1 MKRKILIPLDGSDFS
16 LQIIR
21 VVLDFFDPRDVSL
34 ILLRVAQPPSLPLE
48 ASSARTLLSGSLPL
62 SGSYETYASAV
73 EQEYEAA
80 EKELQA
86 VRAQLMEALQPEADH
101 LRSLGYAVK
110 MEVEFGDPAQRIVQ
124 YASDEG
130 IGLIAMA
137 THGRSGLSRL
147 MLGSVAERVLR
158 SASVPVLLLRPD
170 PSALVKSAAE
180 KLAMALGKSK
190 KLRMVAATDGVVFG
204 QRAVKLAS
212 ELQPLLVGDLTVVV
226 IASEREGAERAQQVM
241 VETAAM
247 LATEPKPELVPL
259 VGYPDEVLLKYL
271 ETHPTDLLIIGAF
284 ADRGAGGV
292 SAVGPTAHRIV
303 QEAPTS
309 VLLVKGHPTAIR
321 RVLVCAA
328 VEDEAIVTVGAQ
340 FAQAV
345 GAKLDLLHVMPAS
358 ATLYL
363 AAEPDLPIDVE
374 TVISQGTRLS
384 SVLHEWERKLQEY
397 GFDRSSII
405 LQSGSVQEMILQQAR
420 QKDYDVIVVGSES
433 SPGHFPGSIA
443 NAIVRYAEQSVL
455 LVRIRTT

>member
-247 LATEPKPELVPL
+247 LATEPKSELVPL

>member
-241 VETAAM
+241 IETAAM

>member
-1 MKRKILIPLDGSDFS
+1 MLD
-16 LQIIR
+16 
-21 VVLDFFDPRDVSL
+21 
-34 ILLRVAQPPSLPLE
+34 
-48 ASSARTLLSGSLPL
+48 
-62 SGSYETYASAV
+62 
-73 EQEYEAA
+73 
-80 EKELQA
+80 
-86 VRAQLMEALQPEADH
+86 
-101 LRSLGYAVK
+101 
-110 MEVEFGDPAQRIVQ
+110 
-124 YASDEG
+124 
-130 IGLIAMA
+130 
-137 THGRSGLSRL
+137 
-147 MLGSVAERVLR
+147 
-158 SASVPVLLLRPD
+158 
-170 PSALVKSAAE
+170 
-180 KLAMALGKSK
+180 
-190 KLRMVAATDGVVFG
+190 
-204 QRAVKLAS
+204 
-212 ELQPLLVGDLTVVV
+212 
-226 IASEREGAERAQQVM
+226 
-241 VETAAM
+241 TAAM
-247 LATEPKPELVPL
+247 LTMEPKPELVPL
-259 VGYPDEVLLKYL
+259 VGYSDEVLLKYL
-271 ETHPTDLLIIGAF
+271 ETHRTDLLIIGAF

>member
-345 GAKLDLLHVMPAS
+345 GAMLDLLHVMPAS

>member
-1 MKRKILIPLDGSDFS
+1 
-16 LQIIR
+16 
-21 VVLDFFDPRDVSL
+21 
-34 ILLRVAQPPSLPLE
+34 
-48 ASSARTLLSGSLPL
+48 
-62 SGSYETYASAV
+62 
-73 EQEYEAA
+73 
-80 EKELQA
+80 
-86 VRAQLMEALQPEADH
+86 MEALQPEADH

-247 LATEPKPELVPL
+247 LATEPKSELVPL

>member
-34 ILLRVAQPPSLPLE
+34 ILLRVAQPPSLSLE
-48 ASSARTLLSGSLPL
+48 ASSAQTLLSGSLPL

-73 EQEYEAA
+73 EQKYEAA
-80 EKELQA
+80 EKELQG
-86 VRAQLMEALQPEADH
+86 VRTQLLETLQPEADR

-110 MEVEFGDPAQRIVQ
+110 IEVEFGDPAQRIVR
-124 YASDEG
+124 YAGDEG
-130 IGLIAMA
+130 ISLIAMA

-204 QRAVKLAS
+204 QHAVRLAS

-226 IASEREGAERAQQVM
+226 IASDREGAERAQQVM

-247 LATEPKPELVPL
+247 LTMDPKPELVPL

-271 ETHPTDLLIIGAF
+271 EGHPTDLLIIGAF
-284 ADRGAGGV
+284 SDRGAGGV

-443 NAIVRYAEQSVL
+443 NAVVRYAEQSVL